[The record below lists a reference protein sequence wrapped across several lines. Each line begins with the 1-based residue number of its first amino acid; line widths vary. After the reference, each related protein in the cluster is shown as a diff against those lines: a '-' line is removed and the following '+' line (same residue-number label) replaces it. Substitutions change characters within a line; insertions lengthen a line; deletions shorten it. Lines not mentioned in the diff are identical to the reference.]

1 MRRLAVTLGLA
12 TVLGLSGCGGG
23 DSKPAAPATTFPPVT
38 TAPTTTLL
46 RGSDEASTPFCKL
59 AKTYSDKSDAIAASI
74 TDPAKLKVAA
84 TDAEAAI
91 RQAQP
96 VAPAAIKADV
106 AAVAKTAGEVLA
118 GLKRNDYMFA
128 KTPEI
133 TKVQDPAFQKSITAV
148 LDYARIHCG
157 VG

>member
-1 MRRLAVTLGLA
+1 MRRLAVTLGLVA
-12 TVLGLSGCGGG
+12 VLGLSGCGGK
-23 DSKPAAPATTFPPVT
+23 DEKAATTTLPPATL
-38 TAPTTTLL
+38 APTTTLL
-46 RGSDEASTPFCKL
+46 RGSDEAATPFCKL

-84 TDAEAAI
+84 TDAESAI
-91 RQAQP
+91 RQALP
-96 VAPAAIKADV
+96 VAPAAIKTDV

-118 GLKRNDYMFA
+118 GLKKTDYMFA

-133 TKVQDPAFQKSITAV
+133 VKVQDPAFQKSFGVVT
-148 LDYARIHCG
+148 DYLRIHCG